1 VAAAVDATVVVPVAL
16 LAEVVSPSFVAS
28 TKTGSL

>member
-1 VAAAVDATVVVPVAL
+1 VDATVVVPVAL

-28 TKTGSL
+28 TKTRSL